1 MDENKVISPHDEP
14 KIICRKC
21 GRERAATKFF
31 KKKTKERIDICVDC
45 LTMYIDN
52 YDYTTFSWILE
63 MFDIPYIKNVWI
75 KMANDI
81 YLKNP
86 AKFSNRSVI
95 GKYIRTMNM
104 KQYADYCFADSDKLN
119 MAQEMAKERREAT
132 VDKDYVLQLQKELE
146 EGKISKAQYDT
157 LSPETPSSIDKEEEE
172 FIALKEEAIKPIQQG
187 ADEGEIRKQLT
198 DEEYQYLL
206 MKWGY
211 LYQPSQL
218 VQMEKLYNKY
228 ANEYELNVDRE
239 DTLKKICKTSLKMDE
254 ALDVGDTQSYQKL
267 ASVYDQLRKA
277 GKFTEVQN
285 KEEQERYLDS
295 IGELVALCEREGG
308 PIKEFVDPDEYPQDK
323 VDFTIKDLKSYN
335 YNLATNEL
343 NLSDLIQTYIDKL
356 DKAEQSGNDIDL
368 NKGLITSKE
377 EEAEEDTLSDQEAI
391 EFQDYLDNE
400 IERDAQMLLD
410 SFGGDIQCVVK
421 RFIR

>member
-14 KIICRKC
+14 KIICKKC

-187 ADEGEIRKQLT
+187 VDEGEIRKQLT

-343 NLSDLIQTYIDKL
+343 NLSDLIQTYINKL

-410 SFGGDIQCVVK
+410 SFGGDI
-421 RFIR
+421 

>member
-14 KIICRKC
+14 KIICKKC

-146 EGKISKAQYDT
+146 EGKISKA
-157 LSPETPSSIDKEEEE
+157 
-172 FIALKEEAIKPIQQG
+172 
-187 ADEGEIRKQLT
+187 
-198 DEEYQYLL
+198 
-206 MKWGY
+206 
-211 LYQPSQL
+211 
-218 VQMEKLYNKY
+218 
-228 ANEYELNVDRE
+228 
-239 DTLKKICKTSLKMDE
+239 
-254 ALDVGDTQSYQKL
+254 
-267 ASVYDQLRKA
+267 
-277 GKFTEVQN
+277 KF
-285 KEEQERYLDS
+285 
-295 IGELVALCEREGG
+295 
-308 PIKEFVDPDEYPQDK
+308 
-323 VDFTIKDLKSYN
+323 
-335 YNLATNEL
+335 
-343 NLSDLIQTYIDKL
+343 
-356 DKAEQSGNDIDL
+356 
-368 NKGLITSKE
+368 
-377 EEAEEDTLSDQEAI
+377 
-391 EFQDYLDNE
+391 
-400 IERDAQMLLD
+400 
-410 SFGGDIQCVVK
+410 K
-421 RFIR
+421 R

>member
-14 KIICRKC
+14 KIICKKC

-187 ADEGEIRKQLT
+187 VDEGEIRKQLT

-295 IGELVALCEREGG
+295 VGELVALCEREGG

-356 DKAEQSGNDIDL
+356 DKAEESGNDIDL

-377 EEAEEDTLSDQEAI
+377 EEIEEDTLSDQEAI
-391 EFQDYLDNE
+391 DFQDYLDNE

-410 SFGGDIQCVVK
+410 SFGGDI
-421 RFIR
+421 

>member
-14 KIICRKC
+14 KIICKKC

-295 IGELVALCEREGG
+295 VGELVALCEREGG

-343 NLSDLIQTYIDKL
+343 NLGDLIQTYIDKL

-377 EEAEEDTLSDQEAI
+377 EEIEEDTLSDQEAI
-391 EFQDYLDNE
+391 DFQDYLDNE

-410 SFGGDIQCVVK
+410 SFGGDI
-421 RFIR
+421 

>member
-14 KIICRKC
+14 KIICKKC

-323 VDFTIKDLKSYN
+323 IDFTIKDLKSYN

-356 DKAEQSGNDIDL
+356 DKAEQSGDDIDL

-377 EEAEEDTLSDQEAI
+377 EEVEEDTLSDQEAI
-391 EFQDYLDNE
+391 DFQDYLDNE

-410 SFGGDIQCVVK
+410 SFGGDI
-421 RFIR
+421 

>member
-1 MDENKVISPHDEP
+1 MNENKVISPHDEP
-14 KIICRKC
+14 KIICKKC

-75 KMANDI
+75 KMSNDI

-410 SFGGDIQCVVK
+410 SFGGDI
-421 RFIR
+421 

>member
-14 KIICRKC
+14 KIICKKC

-218 VQMEKLYNKY
+218 VQMEKLNNKY

-254 ALDVGDTQSYQKL
+254 ALDVGDTQAYQKL

-295 IGELVALCEREGG
+295 VGELVALCEREGG

-391 EFQDYLDNE
+391 DFQDYLDNE

-410 SFGGDIQCVVK
+410 SFGGDI
-421 RFIR
+421 

>member
-1 MDENKVISPHDEP
+1 MNENKVISPHDEP
-14 KIICRKC
+14 KIICKKC

-410 SFGGDIQCVVK
+410 SFGGNI
-421 RFIR
+421 

>member
-14 KIICRKC
+14 KIICKKC

-356 DKAEQSGNDIDL
+356 DKAEQSGDDIDL

-377 EEAEEDTLSDQEAI
+377 EEVEEDTLSDQEAI
-391 EFQDYLDNE
+391 DFQDYLDNE

-410 SFGGDIQCVVK
+410 SFGGDI
-421 RFIR
+421 

>member
-14 KIICRKC
+14 KIICKKC

-86 AKFSNRSVI
+86 AKFSSRSVI

-295 IGELVALCEREGG
+295 IGELVALCEHEGG

-410 SFGGDIQCVVK
+410 SFGGDI
-421 RFIR
+421 

>member
-14 KIICRKC
+14 KIICKKC

-308 PIKEFVDPDEYPQDK
+308 PIKEFIDPDEYPQDK
-323 VDFTIKDLKSYN
+323 IDFTIKDLKSYN

-343 NLSDLIQTYIDKL
+343 NLGDLIQTYIDKL
-356 DKAEQSGNDIDL
+356 DKAEQSGDDIDL

-377 EEAEEDTLSDQEAI
+377 EEVEEDTLSDQEAI
-391 EFQDYLDNE
+391 DFQDYLDNE

-410 SFGGDIQCVVK
+410 SFGGDI
-421 RFIR
+421 

>member
-14 KIICRKC
+14 KIICKKC

-254 ALDVGDTQSYQKL
+254 ALDVGDTQAYQKL

-391 EFQDYLDNE
+391 DFQDYLDNE

-410 SFGGDIQCVVK
+410 SFGGDI
-421 RFIR
+421 

>member
-14 KIICRKC
+14 KIICKKC

-31 KKKTKERIDICVDC
+31 KKKTKDRIDICVDC

-295 IGELVALCEREGG
+295 VGELVALCEREGG

-323 VDFTIKDLKSYN
+323 IDFTIKDLKSYN

-343 NLSDLIQTYIDKL
+343 NLGDLIQTYIDKL

-377 EEAEEDTLSDQEAI
+377 EEIEEDTLSDQEAI
-391 EFQDYLDNE
+391 DFQDYLDNE

-410 SFGGDIQCVVK
+410 SFGGDI
-421 RFIR
+421 

>member
-211 LYQPSQL
+211 LYKPSQL

-295 IGELVALCEREGG
+295 LGELVAVCEREGG

-410 SFGGDIQCVVK
+410 SFGGDI
-421 RFIR
+421 

>member
-1 MDENKVISPHDEP
+1 MDGNKVISPHDEP
-14 KIICRKC
+14 KIICKKC
-21 GRERAATKFF
+21 GRERVATKFF

-295 IGELVALCEREGG
+295 VGELVALCEREGG

-323 VDFTIKDLKSYN
+323 IDFTIKDLKSYN

-343 NLSDLIQTYIDKL
+343 NLGDLIQTYIDKL

-377 EEAEEDTLSDQEAI
+377 EEIEEDTLSDQEAI
-391 EFQDYLDNE
+391 DFQDYLDNE

-410 SFGGDIQCVVK
+410 SFGGDI
-421 RFIR
+421 

>member
-14 KIICRKC
+14 KIICKKC

-323 VDFTIKDLKSYN
+323 IDFTIKDLKSYN

-356 DKAEQSGNDIDL
+356 DKAEESGNDIDL

-391 EFQDYLDNE
+391 DFQDYLDNE

-410 SFGGDIQCVVK
+410 SFGGDI
-421 RFIR
+421 

>member
-1 MDENKVISPHDEP
+1 MDENKAISPHDEP
-14 KIICRKC
+14 KIICKKC

-295 IGELVALCEREGG
+295 VGELVALCEREGG

-323 VDFTIKDLKSYN
+323 IDFTIKDLKSYN

-343 NLSDLIQTYIDKL
+343 NLGDLIQTYIDKL

-377 EEAEEDTLSDQEAI
+377 EEIEEDTLSDQEAI
-391 EFQDYLDNE
+391 DFQDYLDNE

-410 SFGGDIQCVVK
+410 SFGGDI
-421 RFIR
+421 

>member
-14 KIICRKC
+14 KIICKKC

-63 MFDIPYIKNVWI
+63 MFDIPYVKNEWI
-75 KMANDI
+75 KMANDV

-295 IGELVALCEREGG
+295 VGELVALCEREGG

-391 EFQDYLDNE
+391 DFQDYLDNE

-410 SFGGDIQCVVK
+410 SFGGDI
-421 RFIR
+421 

>member
-14 KIICRKC
+14 KIICKKC

-343 NLSDLIQTYIDKL
+343 NLGDLIQTYIDKL

-410 SFGGDIQCVVK
+410 SFGGDI
-421 RFIR
+421 

>member
-14 KIICRKC
+14 KIICKKC

-187 ADEGEIRKQLT
+187 VDEGEIRKQLT

-377 EEAEEDTLSDQEAI
+377 EEIEEDTLSDQEAI
-391 EFQDYLDNE
+391 DFQDYLDNE

-410 SFGGDIQCVVK
+410 SFGGDI
-421 RFIR
+421 

>member
-14 KIICRKC
+14 KIICKKC

-254 ALDVGDTQSYQKL
+254 ALDVGDTQAYQKL

-323 VDFTIKDLKSYN
+323 IDFTIKDLKSYN

-343 NLSDLIQTYIDKL
+343 NLGDLIQTYIDKL

-377 EEAEEDTLSDQEAI
+377 EEIEEDTLSDQEAMD
-391 EFQDYLDNE
+391 FQDYLDNE

-410 SFGGDIQCVVK
+410 SFGGDI
-421 RFIR
+421 

>member
-1 MDENKVISPHDEP
+1 
-14 KIICRKC
+14 
-21 GRERAATKFF
+21 
-31 KKKTKERIDICVDC
+31 
-45 LTMYIDN
+45 
-52 YDYTTFSWILE
+52 
-63 MFDIPYIKNVWI
+63 
-75 KMANDI
+75 
-81 YLKNP
+81 
-86 AKFSNRSVI
+86 
-95 GKYIRTMNM
+95 
-104 KQYADYCFADSDKLN
+104 
-119 MAQEMAKERREAT
+119 
-132 VDKDYVLQLQKELE
+132 
-146 EGKISKAQYDT
+146 
-157 LSPETPSSIDKEEEE
+157 
-172 FIALKEEAIKPIQQG
+172 
-187 ADEGEIRKQLT
+187 
-198 DEEYQYLL
+198 

-356 DKAEQSGNDIDL
+356 DKAEQSGDDIDL

-391 EFQDYLDNE
+391 DFQDYLDNE

-410 SFGGDIQCVVK
+410 SFGGDI
-421 RFIR
+421 

>member
-14 KIICRKC
+14 KIICKKC

-356 DKAEQSGNDIDL
+356 DKAEQSGDDIDL

-377 EEAEEDTLSDQEAI
+377 EEIEEDTLSDQEARD
-391 EFQDYLDNE
+391 FQDYLDNE

-410 SFGGDIQCVVK
+410 SFGGDI
-421 RFIR
+421 

>member
-14 KIICRKC
+14 KIICKKC

-391 EFQDYLDNE
+391 DFQDYLDNE

-410 SFGGDIQCVVK
+410 SFGGDI
-421 RFIR
+421 

>member
-1 MDENKVISPHDEP
+1 MDGNKVISPHDEP
-14 KIICRKC
+14 KIICKKC

-356 DKAEQSGNDIDL
+356 DKAEQSGDDIDL

-377 EEAEEDTLSDQEAI
+377 EEVEEDTLSDQEAI
-391 EFQDYLDNE
+391 DFQDYLDNE

-421 RFIR
+421 

>member
-14 KIICRKC
+14 KIICKKC

-295 IGELVALCEREGG
+295 VGELVALCEREGG

-323 VDFTIKDLKSYN
+323 IDFTIKDLKSYN

-343 NLSDLIQTYIDKL
+343 NLGDLIQTYIDKL

-377 EEAEEDTLSDQEAI
+377 EEIEEDTLSDQEAI
-391 EFQDYLDNE
+391 DFQDYLDNE

-410 SFGGDIQCVVK
+410 SFGGDI
-421 RFIR
+421 

>member
-14 KIICRKC
+14 KIICKKC

-323 VDFTIKDLKSYN
+323 IDFTIKDLKSYN

-343 NLSDLIQTYIDKL
+343 NLGDLIQTYIDKL
-356 DKAEQSGNDIDL
+356 DKAEQSGDDIDL

-391 EFQDYLDNE
+391 DFQDYLDNE

-410 SFGGDIQCVVK
+410 SFGGDI
-421 RFIR
+421 

>member
-14 KIICRKC
+14 KIICKKC

-172 FIALKEEAIKPIQQG
+172 FIALKEEAIKSIQQG

-343 NLSDLIQTYIDKL
+343 NLGDLIQTYINKL

-391 EFQDYLDNE
+391 DFQDYLDNE

-410 SFGGDIQCVVK
+410 SFGGDI
-421 RFIR
+421 

>member
-14 KIICRKC
+14 KIICKKC

-172 FIALKEEAIKPIQQG
+172 FIARKEEAIKPIQQG

-356 DKAEQSGNDIDL
+356 DKAEQSGDDIDL

-391 EFQDYLDNE
+391 DFQDYLDNE

-410 SFGGDIQCVVK
+410 SFGGDI
-421 RFIR
+421 

>member
-14 KIICRKC
+14 KIICKKC

-157 LSPETPSSIDKEEEE
+157 LSPETPSSIDKKEEE

-254 ALDVGDTQSYQKL
+254 ALDVGDTQAYQKL

-295 IGELVALCEREGG
+295 VGELVALCEREGG

-391 EFQDYLDNE
+391 DFQDYLDNE

-410 SFGGDIQCVVK
+410 SFGGDI
-421 RFIR
+421 

>member
-1 MDENKVISPHDEP
+1 MDEDKVISPHDEP
-14 KIICRKC
+14 KIICKKC

-295 IGELVALCEREGG
+295 VGELVALCEREGG

-391 EFQDYLDNE
+391 DFQDYLDNE

-410 SFGGDIQCVVK
+410 SFGGDI
-421 RFIR
+421 

>member
-14 KIICRKC
+14 KIICKKC

-343 NLSDLIQTYIDKL
+343 NLGDLIQTYIDKL

-377 EEAEEDTLSDQEAI
+377 EEVEEDTLSDQEAI

-410 SFGGDIQCVVK
+410 SFGGDI
-421 RFIR
+421 

>member
-14 KIICRKC
+14 KIICKKC

-295 IGELVALCEREGG
+295 VGELVALCEREGG

-377 EEAEEDTLSDQEAI
+377 EEVEEDTLSDQEAI
-391 EFQDYLDNE
+391 DFQDYLDNE

-410 SFGGDIQCVVK
+410 SFGGDI
-421 RFIR
+421 

>member
-14 KIICRKC
+14 KIICKKC

-254 ALDVGDTQSYQKL
+254 ALDVGDTQAYQKL

-295 IGELVALCEREGG
+295 VGELVALCEREGG

-391 EFQDYLDNE
+391 DFQDYLDNE

-410 SFGGDIQCVVK
+410 SFGGDI
-421 RFIR
+421 

>member
-14 KIICRKC
+14 KIICKKC

-295 IGELVALCEREGG
+295 VGELVALCEREGG

-391 EFQDYLDNE
+391 DFQDYLDNE

-410 SFGGDIQCVVK
+410 SFGGDI
-421 RFIR
+421 

>member
-14 KIICRKC
+14 KIICKKC

-86 AKFSNRSVI
+86 AKFSSRSVI

-157 LSPETPSSIDKEEEE
+157 LSPETPSSLDQEEEE

-254 ALDVGDTQSYQKL
+254 ALDVGDTQAYQKL

-323 VDFTIKDLKSYN
+323 IDFTIKDLKSYN

-343 NLSDLIQTYIDKL
+343 NLGDLIQTYIDKL

-377 EEAEEDTLSDQEAI
+377 EEIEEDTLSDQEAMD
-391 EFQDYLDNE
+391 FQDYLDNE

-410 SFGGDIQCVVK
+410 SFGGDI
-421 RFIR
+421 

>member
-14 KIICRKC
+14 KIICKKC

-45 LTMYIDN
+45 LTLYIDN

-295 IGELVALCEREGG
+295 VGELVALCEREGG

-377 EEAEEDTLSDQEAI
+377 EEVEEDTLSDQEAI
-391 EFQDYLDNE
+391 DFQDYLDNE

-410 SFGGDIQCVVK
+410 SFGGDI
-421 RFIR
+421 

>member
-14 KIICRKC
+14 KIICKKC

-295 IGELVALCEREGG
+295 VGELVALCEREDG

-391 EFQDYLDNE
+391 DFQDYLDNE

-410 SFGGDIQCVVK
+410 SFGGDI
-421 RFIR
+421 